1 MYDFIS
7 LFLKGTTD
15 FNNNGKVLNE
25 WIADSVK
32 ITEDLEG
39 IFDFEGDYPVKDSKN
54 FSQYLVR
61 GNILRSPVY
70 DSRPEQL
77 FRIRKTS
84 LDSSGSKISVYA
96 QAIARCDL
104 MNDFV
109 FGGGSSPLVP
119 AGKTRKE
126 AIALILG
133 AVQDNVNKF
142 HVGNLDTNTNTDIN
156 LGLDDNGNEIKYIDV
171 SYCSPLYGI
180 LNGDSN
186 AKTVYNAY
194 GGEIIFN
201 NFTIDMVD
209 ERGKCN
215 PFTVKSGKNLQEFQ
229 QEVDDTSEDFATV
242 LIMKSSDGIYL
253 PNNEVITSSKISV
266 LDKKY
271 KVITCEDVSAV
282 DDTPAALNVVYDQL
296 RERGQKKFSEDEID
310 ALTINNT
317 VKFAQLKKTEQYKDY
332 NILEKCELG
341 NNVTIIYEKLN
352 DLTVTARVTRIVY
365 NPLALNRQ
373 GKILE
378 VTIGNRKKANIVS
391 TINKTT
397 NAVNTVNTKTN
408 NNTATIKKVKK
419 KSEEFQVTMEER
431 ADSIELSVTN
441 LKNDTEASIEVLDDR
456 IQSKVSKGEFGSYI
470 EQNFDSVVEAIED
483 ATGSHTCTFDSSG
496 LTVQNGGFKIKNS
509 SGTVVLW
516 LGDDGYVKLKD
527 LQLDDPALQKGSYFY
542 TALKNMNEVALRN
555 LVIENQLSIDD
566 TDFLI
571 SLGSGEYT
579 FTGAVKRILQNEGLI

>member
-126 AIALILG
+126 AISLILG
-133 AVQDNVNKF
+133 AVQDNVGKF
-142 HVGNLDTNTNTDIN
+142 HVGNLDTSAITGIN
-156 LGLDDNGNEIKYIDV
+156 LGLDDNGNVINYIDTA
-171 SYCSPLYGI
+171 YTSPLSGI
-180 LNGDSN
+180 LDNSDN
-186 AKTVYNAY
+186 AKSVYKAY

-201 NFTIDMVD
+201 NFEVNMVD
-209 ERGKCN
+209 ERGKDN
-215 PFTVKSGKNLQEFQ
+215 SFIIKSGKNLQEFQ
-229 QEVDDTSEDFATV
+229 QDVDDISDDFATV
-242 LIMKSSDGIYL
+242 LIIKSSDGIYL
-253 PNNEVITSSKISV
+253 PNNEVITSPNVGV
-266 LDKKY
+266 LGKKY

-282 DDTPAALNVVYDQL
+282 DDTPAALNVVYNQL
-296 RERGQKKFSEDEID
+296 RERGQKKFTEDGID

-419 KSEEFQVTMEER
+419 ESEEFQVNIEAR

-441 LKNDTEASIEVLDDR
+441 LKNDTEASIEILDDR

-470 EQNFDSVVEAIED
+470 EQNVDSVVEAIKD
-483 ATGSHTCTFDSSG
+483 ATGTHSMTLDTNG
-496 LTVQNGGFKIKNS
+496 VTIENGGLIVKVNGVTVFNFTTSGHAVVKDIEIKNTDTS
-509 SGTVVLW
+509 SDFYRTLENMDRID
-516 LGDDGYVKLKD
+516 LAGDLHCADTYFPSGSRVYID
-527 LQLDDPALQKGSYFY
+527 QQTLQEYIDS
-542 TALKNMNEVALRN
+542 R
-555 LVIENQLSIDD
+555 IDD
-566 TDFLI
+566 KI
-571 SLGSGEYT
+571 
-579 FTGAVKRILQNEGLI
+579 

>member
-7 LFLKGTTD
+7 LFLKSETNY
-15 FNNNGKVLNE
+15 NNNGKVLNE
-25 WIADSVK
+25 WIADTVK
-32 ITEDLEG
+32 ITEDIEG

-61 GNILRSPVY
+61 GNILRSPIY

-109 FGGGSSPLVP
+109 FGGGNSPLVP

-126 AIALILG
+126 AIGLILG
-133 AVQDNVNKF
+133 VVQDNVGKF
-142 HVGNLDTNTNTDIN
+142 SVGNLDTNTNTNIN
-156 LGLDDNGNEIKYIDV
+156 LGLDDNGNIINYIDV
-171 SYCSPLYGI
+171 AYTSPLSGI
-180 LNGDSN
+180 LDNSDNVKS
-186 AKTVYNAY
+186 VYKAY
-194 GGEIIFN
+194 GGEVIFN

-209 ERGKCN
+209 ERGN
-215 PFTVKSGKNLQEFQ
+215 DNSFTIKSGKNLQEFQ
-229 QEVDDTSEDFATV
+229 QDIDDTSDDFATV

-253 PNNEVITSSKISV
+253 PNNETIVSPNVNILGKR
-266 LDKKY
+266 Y

-296 RERGQKKFSEDEID
+296 RERGKKKFTEDGID

-408 NNTATIKKVKK
+408 VNTAKIKKVKK
-419 KSEEFQVTMEER
+419 DTDEFKVTMEAR
-431 ADSIELSVTN
+431 ADAIELSVQNEVKARVT
-441 LKNDTEASIEVLDDR
+441 AIEVLDGQ
-456 IQSKVSKGEFGSYI
+456 IKLKVSIDDFGSYI
-470 EQNFDSVVEAIED
+470 EQNVDSIVQAIKD
-483 ATGSHTCTFDSSG
+483 ATGTHRMILNSRGVTIENGGLFVEDEDGNTIFYFTEEGHAIVGDMEIRNTDSS
-496 LTVQNGGFKIKNS
+496 S
-509 SGTVVLW
+509 
-516 LGDDGYVKLKD
+516 D
-527 LQLDDPALQKGSYFY
+527 FY
-542 TALKNMNEVALRN
+542 RT
-555 LVIENQLSIDD
+555 
-566 TDFLI
+566 
-571 SLGSGEYT
+571 
-579 FTGAVKRILQNEGLI
+579 LQNMDEITLMGVLNCSEINVGSASDIRIDGESLRSYIDGRIDLATS